1 MTEVVNV
8 TVLKL
13 PPTKSPV
20 APSLALGLALPLA
33 VYLALSLTILGFTKY
48 FYILAGGKKFATFP
62 NSATWLGISLT
73 YLALVILHALWVV
86 ISPRSRMVP
95 NFSTVIR
102 HSLFFLLLAL
112 IAYPLGN
119 DVYLYL
125 HAGLMNRLGL
135 DPFTTPAGEFL
146 SPLTPFVDWKQTS
159 TYGPL
164 SQILFSFAAIAL
176 PIHPIAAI
184 YLLKLLCLGL
194 HILNGWLVW
203 KTVPPLYRGKAAIAY
218 LLCPVLLMEQVASV
232 HVDILVNTSVLL
244 TALCL
249 ARQRYALAFPALWG
263 GFLAKTIPLIWLP
276 LFGLFLIRQQRWKS
290 LLAGMGLS
298 AAIAIVLTLTV
309 LPTPAAWYSLLNPG
323 VTGQM
328 QSSLPA
334 LVRAGWETLPFF
346 YADAPIPSE
355 YRPWLADLTRYL
367 LGVFALFYGFTC
379 WRMFR
384 RPYTM
389 NHLLE
394 DMGWVTLVLM
404 LYGTA
409 WLMPWYVS
417 VLYAIAAVLPRAHRF
432 RNVTLMFG
440 ISSSAMYVFQ
450 GNAGLQSLC
459 AVGLPTLVLIASHL
473 QWTRPSPSLPPQH
486 TPNIVVQQDRCE
498 G

>member
-1 MTEVVNV
+1 M

-20 APSLALGLALPLA
+20 ASSLSLGLALPLA

-48 FYILAGGKKFATFP
+48 FYILSGGKKFATFP
-62 NSATWLGISLT
+62 NPTTALGISLT
-73 YLALVILHALWVV
+73 YLALVILHALWVLM
-86 ISPRSRMVP
+86 SPRSRVVP
-95 NFSTVIR
+95 RFRAVLR
-102 HSLFFLLLAL
+102 HSSFFLLLAF

-119 DVYLYL
+119 DVYLYI
-125 HAGLMNRLGL
+125 HAGLMNRLGV

-164 SQILFSFAAIAL
+164 SQLLFSWAAIAL

-184 YLLKLLCLGL
+184 YLLKLFCLGV

-203 KTVPPLYRGKAAIAY
+203 QTLPALHRGKAAIAY

-249 ARQRYALAFPALWG
+249 ARRRYALAFPALWG

-276 LFGLFLIRQQRWKS
+276 LLGLFLIRQQRWKS

-323 VTGQM
+323 VSGQM
-328 QSSLPA
+328 HASLPA
-334 LVRAGWETLPFF
+334 LVRAGWETLPYF
-346 YADAPIPSE
+346 YADAPTPSE
-355 YRPWLADLTRYL
+355 YRPWLVSLTRYL
-367 LGVFALFYGFTC
+367 LGVFVLFYGLTC

-389 NHLLE
+389 LHLLE

-432 RNVTLMFG
+432 RTVTLMFG
-440 ISSSAMYVFQ
+440 ISSSAMYVLQ
-450 GNAGLQSLC
+450 RDAGLQSLC
-459 AVGLPTLVLIASHL
+459 AVGLPTLILVASSFR
-473 QWTRPSPSLPPQH
+473 WTQPSPRALPNP
-486 TPNIVVQQDRCE
+486 TPKAD
-498 G
+498 